1 MVLSYVS
8 WIVLPPHSSVQ
19 FSSVYSHYNIVFTL
33 YIVFSRNKITDKAK
47 KEKKEINGIDRSVRW
62 SEELTDVL

>member
-19 FSSVYSHYNIVFTL
+19 LSSVYSHYNIVFTL
-33 YIVFSRNKITDKAK
+33 YIVFSRNKITDEAK
-47 KEKKEINGIDRSVRW
+47 KEKKEINGIDRGVRW